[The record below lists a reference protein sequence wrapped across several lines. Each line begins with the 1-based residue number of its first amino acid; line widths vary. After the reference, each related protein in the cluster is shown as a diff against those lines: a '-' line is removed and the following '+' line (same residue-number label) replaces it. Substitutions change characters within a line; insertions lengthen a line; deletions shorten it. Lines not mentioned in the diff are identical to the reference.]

1 VGEKGLRMTFAG
13 LLDTT
18 RTIYATEWKAFVGI
32 GLLTLG
38 PLMVY
43 EILVYTLVPGRTLSA
58 VWLSEVVI
66 GLPAYLVG
74 LIALGGWVALSRSLY
89 AGNATGAGG
98 ALREALSR
106 TGPLLGAGFLLLV
119 GWTVGFIIVVVP
131 GIWFYV
137 TYVLVYPALL
147 SGQGLGT
154 SLKTAANVT
163 RGAFWRVGGVLLVI
177 GIVLWASRLV
187 LGLAAHFIS
196 GLSIPVI
203 MAQSATSTTAGV
215 AAALVAF
222 VAGVIAGPTFGIALE
237 VLYRDLNGEGKVS
250 SAA

>member
-1 VGEKGLRMTFAG
+1 MTFAG

-18 RTIYATEWKAFVGI
+18 RTIYAAEWKAFLGI

-43 EILVYTLVPGRTLSA
+43 EVLVYTLVPGSTLSA

-74 LIALGGWVALSRSLY
+74 LIALGGWVALARSLY
-89 AGNATGAGG
+89 AGKAAGAGAG
-98 ALREALSR
+98 LREALSR
-106 TGPLLGAGFLLLV
+106 IAALLGAGLLLLV

-137 TYVLVYPALL
+137 TYVLVYPALF
-147 SGQGLGT
+147 SGQGLGA

-163 RGAFWRVGGVLLVI
+163 RGAFWRVAGVLLVV
-177 GIVLWASRLV
+177 GIVLWASRFV
-187 LGLAAHFIS
+187 LGLAAHFIF

-222 VAGVIAGPTFGIALE
+222 VAGVIAGPAFGIALE
-237 VLYRDLNGEGKVS
+237 VLYRDLNVEGKVS